1 MGTDTDISTLNT
13 LIKTTLDSVKGFEEA
28 TKDSDTGRFN
38 SFFVEGAR
46 DRREVVSRL
55 QEEVR
60 RLGGNPE
67 DDSSVAGAAH
77 RTFLNLKQAVM
88 GRDDKAII
96 EEVERGEDYL
106 KEKYETALRDRDLS
120 PQTRAVIE
128 QAFTSVRAGH
138 DKASS
143 LKHNLQNQY

>member
-1 MGTDTDISTLNT
+1 MGTDTDISTLNS

-28 TKDSDTGRFN
+28 TKDSDTGRFS
-38 SFFVEGAR
+38 SFFSEFAR
-46 DRREVVSRL
+46 DRRQVVSRL
-55 QEEVR
+55 QDEVR

-77 RTFLNLKQAVM
+77 RTFLNLKQTVM
-88 GRDDKAII
+88 GSDDKAII

-106 KEKYETALRDRDLS
+106 KEKYEAALRDSDLS
-120 PQTRAVIE
+120 QQTRAVIE

-138 DKASS
+138 DTARS
-143 LKHNLQNQY
+143 LKQRMENQY